1 MPTRLL
7 LAEDEPLIRQDLKED
22 LERLGYVVVGDVA
35 DGASAVA
42 LARELRP
49 DLVIACIRMPKMD
62 GITMAEI
69 LTRERLAPVM
79 LLTAMSDEEL
89 IERARSAGV
98 VHYVTKPWRQSDL
111 KPAIEIAL
119 SRFQEFRELEGR
131 VKHLEDQ
138 LATRKVVEKAKD
150 VLMRRH
156 GLTEREAFQRM
167 SRLAMNARRSLRD
180 VAEAILLAEELA
192 DGAM

>member
-22 LERLGYVVVGDVA
+22 LERLGYIVVGAVA

-69 LTRERLAPVM
+69 LTREKLAPVL
-79 LLTAMSDEEL
+79 LLTAMSDPKL
-89 IERARSAGV
+89 IERARAAGV

-131 VKHLEDQ
+131 VKNLEDR

-150 VLMRRH
+150 VLMKRL
-156 GLTEREAFQRM
+156 GLTEGEAFRRM

-180 VAEAILLAEELA
+180 VAEAILLAEEPA